1 MRHLTSGSRYKLFLK
16 LVALGVL
23 FFWAV
28 TLFTASPQGAS
39 DTSRPAALELLSM
52 SSFASSASTPTTA
65 TAADDSALHRLE
77 AEYARERQERLE
89 LQRSLEQLQ
98 TKQQDLQG
106 QLDILR
112 QQMPL
117 PEDQVEGAA
126 KPPEIGYTKWAKNYY
141 NTRRDDAGSGPDDI
155 VNKNDNEQQQQQQD
169 KVDSINL
176 SGTGI
181 ALPRFTAET
190 EEGEARRKKAQ
201 AAGLEAS
208 EGGQCVL
215 PQALDYKKDF
225 WAGRPFVGCCR
236 AGNCGRYQLRDRGR
250 LLLSKCDE
258 PATISWATETR
269 TVAPDQLFSLSTI
282 PQGNTA
288 HDRRT
293 LHRANQ
299 CVVDSG
305 ESPIRQIQVQATG
318 GARGGSHDQREGL
331 RAGARPQSL
340 NQRLA
345 QGTPLHPLRWSRC
358 KLSSLTLSYFFG
370 SRTLL

>member
-16 LVALGVL
+16 LVVVGVL

-28 TLFTASPQGAS
+28 TLFTASPQGA
-39 DTSRPAALELLSM
+39 DTSRLGALELLSM
-52 SSFASSASTPTTA
+52 SSLASASTPTTA
-65 TAADDSALHRLE
+65 DDRALHRLE
-77 AEYARERQERLE
+77 ADYARERQERVE
-89 LQRSLEQLQ
+89 LQRSIEQLQ

-141 NTRRDDAGSGPDDI
+141 NTRRDDAGSGPDDSN
-155 VNKNDNEQQQQQQD
+155 NKNDNEQQQD
-169 KVDSINL
+169 NMDSINL
-176 SGTGI
+176 SSTGI
-181 ALPRFTAET
+181 ELPRLKAET

-201 AAGLEAS
+201 ADGLEAS

-225 WAGRPFVGCCR
+225 WGGRPFAGCCR
-236 AGNCGRYQLRDRGR
+236 GGNCGRYQLRDRGR

-258 PATISWATETR
+258 PATISWAKETR

-282 PQGNTA
+282 PQGKHRTRTHTRA
-288 HDRRT
+288 HAHT
-293 LHRANQ
+293 
-299 CVVDSG
+299 
-305 ESPIRQIQVQATG
+305 T
-318 GARGGSHDQREGL
+318 
-331 RAGARPQSL
+331 
-340 NQRLA
+340 
-345 QGTPLHPLRWSRC
+345 QG
-358 KLSSLTLSYFFG
+358 
-370 SRTLL
+370 